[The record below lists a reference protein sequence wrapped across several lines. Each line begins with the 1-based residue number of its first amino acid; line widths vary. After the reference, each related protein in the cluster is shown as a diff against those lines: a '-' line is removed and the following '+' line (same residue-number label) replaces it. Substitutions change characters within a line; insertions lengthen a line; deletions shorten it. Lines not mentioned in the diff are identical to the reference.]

1 MAKGIALEESDPESS
16 FLFLVCQVGVERLCK
31 ARIESR
37 WPDYRFAFSRPG
49 FLTYKL
55 PDGPLAP
62 GFDLKNEF
70 VRTSG
75 ICIGRIEAA
84 DAEAAAKEFWERFGA
99 SSFDDIHVWQ
109 RDERKVGDRFEP
121 GLSSAATEAG
131 LAIVK
136 ARPRQPEG
144 QQSSQRSRK
153 FIRVN
158 QVADVSS
165 TVMDCVL
172 VEPNQWWIGSHHVTT
187 TPSSWPGGVPPIEI
201 PEDMIS
207 RAYMKMHEAI
217 AWSRIPF
224 RPKDCCVEIGSAPGG
239 AAQAMLEHGLHVIGI
254 DPAKMAPQVA
264 HHANFEHIQK
274 RGRDV
279 QRRELAK
286 ARWLMT
292 DSNVT
297 PTQTLDTVEDI
308 VTHNAV
314 NIRGML
320 LTLKLPNWKL
330 AADLPIYLDRIRN
343 WGFQYVRPRHLAFN
357 RQEICIAALKNKSMR
372 RFG

>member
-1 MAKGIALEESDPESS
+1 MVESDPESS
-16 FLFLVCQVGVERLCK
+16 FLFLVCQVGVERFCK
-31 ARIESR
+31 ARMESR
-37 WPDYRFAFSRPG
+37 WPDFRFAFSRPG

-55 PDGPLAP
+55 PSGPLAP

-70 VRTSG
+70 VRASG
-75 ICIGRIEAA
+75 SCLAKIQAATPEAGA
-84 DAEAAAKEFWERFGA
+84 SQFWERFGET
-99 SSFDDIHVWQ
+99 SFDDVHVWQ
-109 RDERKVGDRFEP
+109 RDERRVGDRFEP
-121 GLSSAATEAG
+121 GQSSAAAEAS
-131 LAIVK
+131 LAIIK
-136 ARPRQPEG
+136 ARPGLP
-144 QQSSQRSRK
+144 SDDPSQRPVRK
-153 FIRVN
+153 FTRVN
-158 QVADVSS
+158 QVAEVGAN
-165 TVMDCVL
+165 VIDCVL
-172 VEPNQWWIGSHHVTT
+172 VEPDQWWIGLHRVTT

-207 RAYMKMHEAI
+207 RAYLKMHEAI
-217 AWSRIPF
+217 AWSRIPL
-224 RPKDCCVEIGSAPGG
+224 RPSDCCIEIGSAPGG
-239 AAQAMLEHGLHVIGI
+239 AAQAMLEHDLHVIGI

-264 HHANFEHIQK
+264 NHANFEHIQK

-279 QRRELAK
+279 PRRELAK

-292 DSNVT
+292 DANVT

-308 VTHNAV
+308 VTHGAV

-357 RQEICIAALKNKSMR
+357 RQELCIAALRNKSMR